1 MTYQDLTNGKKLT
14 ANEAAL
20 FEVIYNEQKHYINE
34 AYSCLGCDELAA
46 MTKQPVS
53 SIKGTVGSLVKK
65 ELVVTYDDGYGDL
78 IYLSAQNV

>member
-1 MTYQDLTNGKKLT
+1 MTYQELTTGTELT

-34 AYSCLGCDELAA
+34 MFSVLGCEDLAA
-46 MTKQPVS
+46 MTKQPVN

-65 ELVVTYDDGYGDL
+65 ELLVTFDDGYGDL
-78 IYLSAQNV
+78 IYLTIQNV

>member
-1 MTYQDLTNGKKLT
+1 MTYQELTNGTKLT

-34 AYSCLGCDELAA
+34 PFSSIGCDDLAT

-78 IYLSAQNV
+78 IYLTIQNV